1 LAAMTNDLIAVAIA
15 LVMFGLLFV
24 SIELLDRI

>member
-1 LAAMTNDLIAVAIA
+1 VPAMTNDLIAVVIA
-15 LVMFGLLFV
+15 LVMFGLLLV

>member
-1 LAAMTNDLIAVAIA
+1 VPAVTHDLIAVVIA
-15 LVMFGLLFV
+15 LVMFGLLLG

>member
-1 LAAMTNDLIAVAIA
+1 VPAMTSDLIAVVIA
-15 LVMFGLLFV
+15 LVMFGLLLV